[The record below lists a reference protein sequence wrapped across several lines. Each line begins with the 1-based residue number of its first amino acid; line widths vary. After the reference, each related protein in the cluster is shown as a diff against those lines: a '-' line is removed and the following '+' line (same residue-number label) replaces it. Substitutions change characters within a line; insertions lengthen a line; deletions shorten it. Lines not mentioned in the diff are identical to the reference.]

1 MRLIFFACS
10 KKACDKMQETKERWL
25 AENPEDEIICVVKC
39 KALGELSE
47 KKSLSEC
54 TGEWFQRADGLVY
67 FCAAGIAVRSIAPYL
82 VHKSKDPAV
91 VVFDETCRYG
101 ISLLSGHLGGANEL
115 TERLCSLNGAE
126 PVITTASDREGKIA
140 IDVFAAENGLYI
152 TDYSAAKDLEAAL
165 LAGEKIGFLE
175 EGAKISL
182 KGKLTEEFVCGEE
195 ASACRAGVLV
205 SPFRYEKKP
214 FPLTLQLVP
223 KCVTVGIGCKRG
235 MTKEQ
240 IKQAVQSRAAE
251 AGIFSKAICQAA
263 SIDLKKEEPG
273 ILGFCEEEG
282 LPFLTF
288 SAQTLQEQKGE
299 FTPSA
304 FVCRVTGVDNVC
316 ERSAVAASGGKVLA
330 AKRAYEGV
338 TVAFAGQTA
347 RSVQK
352 WGLI

>member
-1 MRLIFFACS
+1 M
-10 KKACDKMQETKERWL
+10 
-25 AENPEDEIICVVKC
+25 
-39 KALGELSE
+39 
-47 KKSLSEC
+47 
-54 TGEWFQRADGLVY
+54 
-67 FCAAGIAVRSIAPYL
+67 
-82 VHKSKDPAV
+82 
-91 VVFDETCRYG
+91 
-101 ISLLSGHLGGANEL
+101 
-115 TERLCSLNGAE
+115 
-126 PVITTASDREGKIA
+126 
-140 IDVFAAENGLYI
+140 
-152 TDYSAAKDLEAAL
+152 
-165 LAGEKIGFLE
+165 
-175 EGAKISL
+175 
-182 KGKLTEEFVCGEE
+182 
-195 ASACRAGVLV
+195 

-240 IKQAVQSRAAE
+240 IKRAVQSRAAE

-273 ILGFCEEEG
+273 ILGFCEEER

-299 FTPSA
+299 FIPSA

-338 TVAFAGQTA
+338 TVAFAGQTE

>member
-67 FCAAGIAVRSIAPYL
+67 FCAVGIAVRSIAPYL

-175 EGAKISL
+175 EGAAISL

-240 IKQAVQSRAAE
+240 IKQAVQSSGDFFQGNLSGCQYRFEKGGAGDSGILRGRRAALSDLFCPDP
-251 AGIFSKAICQAA
+251 AGAEGRIYT
-263 SIDLKKEEPG
+263 
-273 ILGFCEEEG
+273 FCFCVQG
-282 LPFLTF
+282 
-288 SAQTLQEQKGE
+288 
-299 FTPSA
+299 
-304 FVCRVTGVDNVC
+304 D
-316 ERSAVAASGGKVLA
+316 RS
-330 AKRAYEGV
+330 
-338 TVAFAGQTA
+338 GQC
-347 RSVQK
+347 
-352 WGLI
+352 L